1 MHLLSPQE
9 PPQFPPPPEPLPFQ
23 WGIVIGL
30 GCFVAALLLIAVARG
45 WL

>member
-9 PPQFPPPPEPLPFQ
+9 PPHFLSPQQPSPFQ
-23 WGIVIGL
+23 WGIVIGV